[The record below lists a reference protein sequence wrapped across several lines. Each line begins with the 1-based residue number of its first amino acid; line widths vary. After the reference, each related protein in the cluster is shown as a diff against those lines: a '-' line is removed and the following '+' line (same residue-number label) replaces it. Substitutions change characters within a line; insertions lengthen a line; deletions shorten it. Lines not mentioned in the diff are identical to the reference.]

1 MAYFNP
7 SMTGQ
12 MAYMGA
18 GQLARMSAGGAAATP
33 SFISQ
38 LGDAFK
44 SVAPDMFRGIA
55 AGLASYQGDP
65 TRPFSGVGEAMAA
78 TMQRGEQT
86 REARRKMSL
95 MPEEAA
101 AVAKSEVEY
110 EKIKYEDDKD
120 AFRAL
125 REMEGF
131 RLGVP
136 TDSISKGMMAYT
148 AANPFSAVER
158 NRMDSD
164 MRKRLESA
172 LRVSF

>member
-65 TRPFSGVGEAMAA
+65 TRPFSGVGEAMA
-78 TMQRGEQT
+78 
-86 REARRKMSL
+86 RRNMSL

-101 AVAKSEVEY
+101 AVAKSEVAY

-120 AFRAL
+120 SFRAL